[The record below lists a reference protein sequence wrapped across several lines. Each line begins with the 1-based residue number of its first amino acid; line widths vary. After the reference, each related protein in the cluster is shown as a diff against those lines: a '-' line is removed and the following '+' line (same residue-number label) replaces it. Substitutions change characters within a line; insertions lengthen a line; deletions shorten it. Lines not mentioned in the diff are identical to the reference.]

1 MIDKMMAIKRER
13 IDHVIGRTDGAA
25 KQRVDRALKM
35 WLGVD

>member
-13 IDHVIGRTDGAA
+13 IDHVIGRADGALMH
-25 KQRVDRALKM
+25 RVDGALKI